1 MDKVRVGIIGI
12 GIGSVHLSAYKK
24 HPKAEVLAL
33 CDVREEQTK
42 RLAEEYGVPY
52 VFTDYKKMLE
62 MEELDAVS
70 VCTPNYLH
78 MPMTVAALEAGKH
91 VLCEKPP
98 ARNVREVEK
107 MKEAVVKTGK
117 KYMTALVQRFSSE
130 GSYLKQ
136 LADNGFFGEIYSAV
150 ALWTRRKGIP
160 GMGGWFTQK
169 EKAGGGPVID
179 IGVHILDLLL
189 YIMGYPKAVSVSA
202 ETYAKFGPYGEGAGG
217 WGIPEEGG
225 KFDVEDFANAFI
237 RLENGATILLQTS
250 WASHVAEEKLGASIQ
265 GTKAGVE
272 WPPLRLFTDL
282 NRQPVDIMPHL
293 PPKDAFLG
301 EISHFIECILEDKE
315 PIPNIDQAI
324 AIQKVLDAI
333 YKSAEKHKEVKIE

>member
-1 MDKVRVGIIGI
+1 MEKVRVGIIGI
-12 GIGSVHLSAYKK
+12 GIGRVHLQAYKK

-33 CDVREEQTK
+33 CDVREEETK
-42 RLAEEYGVPY
+42 KLAEEYGVPY

-70 VCTPNYLH
+70 VCTPNHLH

-98 ARNVREVEK
+98 ARNVKEVER
-107 MKEAVVKTGK
+107 MKEAVERTGK
-117 KYMTALVQRFSSE
+117 KYMTALVQRFSAE
-130 GSYLKQ
+130 GSYIKQ
-136 LADNGFFGEIYSAV
+136 LADDGFFGEIYSAV
-150 ALWTRRKGIP
+150 ALWRRRKGIP
-160 GMGGWFTQK
+160 GMGSWFTQK
-169 EKAGGGPVID
+169 AKAGGGPVID

-189 YIMGYPKAVSVSA
+189 YIMGYPKPVSVSA

-217 WGIPEEGG
+217 WGTPEAGG
-225 KFDVEDFANAFI
+225 IFDVEDLANALI
-237 RLENGATILLQTS
+237 RLENDATILLQVS
-250 WASHVAEEKLGASIQ
+250 WASHIESEQLGASIQ

-282 NRQPVDIMPHL
+282 NRQPVDIIPHL
-293 PPKDAFLG
+293 PPKDAFFG

-324 AIQKVLDAI
+324 VIQTVLDAI
-333 YKSAEKHKEVKIE
+333 YKSAEKHKEIKIG